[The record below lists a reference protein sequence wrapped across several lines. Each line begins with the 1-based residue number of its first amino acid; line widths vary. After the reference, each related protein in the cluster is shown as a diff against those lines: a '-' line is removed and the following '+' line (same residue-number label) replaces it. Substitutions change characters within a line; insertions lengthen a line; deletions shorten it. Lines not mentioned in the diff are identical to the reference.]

1 MRTCVTDANT
11 DSSTD
16 DILGEEERAYVEQA
30 ASTRRQLE
38 AETLLCD
45 KMLTLIE
52 LAQERRRTAITEGHF
67 GDDICGYDQRLDTIS
82 ARDAFAFYAGSPE
95 GEAAFAAARLDD
107 PLGDGDEV
115 RGMCERK
122 RCKTHSGWQK
132 ALALGIR
139 HQIRE
144 MAAQSEVVEE
154 EERIVR
160 EAASER
166 WKRKQSEKNWVEVLD
181 G

>member
-1 MRTCVTDANT
+1 MLTRADVDDAA
-11 DSSTD
+11 DS
-16 DILGEEERAYVEQA
+16 ILGEEERSYVEQA
-30 ASTRRQLE
+30 ANTQRQLE
-38 AETLLCD
+38 AETLLCH

-52 LAQERRRTAITEGHF
+52 MAQERRRAAITEGRF
-67 GDDICGYDQRLDTIS
+67 GEDICGYDQRLDTIS
-82 ARDAFAFYAGSPE
+82 ARDAFAAYAKSPE
-95 GEAAFAAARLDD
+95 GEAAFAAGRLDD

-144 MAAQSEVVEE
+144 MGVQSEVVAD

-160 EAASER
+160 EAAAER